1 MKIGKITY
9 SLSAIAFLMSSLNAT
24 TIKQVVEHT
33 LQSNQDIVSKS
44 INNDA
49 FKKYIDEQ
57 EGGYYPKL
65 DLTGFLG
72 TKKEKETYS
81 NNNTDTDSRTD
92 GGNVQVDLEQ
102 MLYDGNLTP
111 SLVEEAEA
119 RYNTNKLKNSNDVE
133 NIVYDSISSY
143 LNVLKFEERMKVSE
157 ENLLAHQNY
166 LSIADQTEKING
178 EILDKVQTKAK
189 IHSFKSNLF
198 EERNSQVVAKSSFI
212 KNVGLAIDSNICRP
226 ILDETKIPAD
236 LQALQKLALENN
248 FQILSQ
254 IESIK
259 QQRAT
264 ISTEKAGFLPTL
276 KIKLQGVYD
285 KDYLEDEL
293 KTNQYSGKL
302 ELRYNIFNGLVNKNR
317 TQREELFL
325 KEAQAKLDVV
335 SKSVLDELTVA
346 YETYKTSK
354 EQIVELKQFIEENKQ
369 IISIYNDQ
377 FDAGTRNFIDV
388 LNVEGDLY
396 NSKINLINTEY
407 NMQFAYYKIL
417 KIISSLETTVL
428 NSNDQTCAQIAT
440 NANEKI
446 SAKTETSVAELL
458 AEDNKKPTT
467 KKKK

>member
-1 MKIGKITY
+1 MKIKKITY

-65 DLTGFLG
+65 DLTGFIG
-72 TKKEKETYS
+72 TKKEKEIYATK
-81 NNNTDTDSRTD
+81 NTDTDSRTD
-92 GGNVQVDLEQ
+92 SANVQVDLEQ

-119 RYNTNKLKNSNDVE
+119 RYNTNKLKNSSDVE

-440 NANEKI
+440 NANEKV